1 MIWRMHAHT
10 KHFNSIVLHFLS
22 GLRGVKRELL
32 QSLTKCK
39 SKSCKEILE
48 KYEIGKLDMNG
59 IDYDQVN
66 WLSLLL
72 DEIYL
77 TISIVID
84 ETAYITIYICCTYK
98 SPRSTIIDSRTKHI
112 SKHHEI
118 IKSNLFF
125 FHSEHHH
132 INHHYF
138 SYFSL
143 SISCED
149 VRQVF
154 SKGMCVLNT
163 VLIFECDIH
172 FLSICCLAPV
182 HHSIALY

>member
-125 FHSEHHH
+125 PLRTSYHKSPLFFLFFSF
-132 INHHYF
+132 YF
-138 SYFSL
+138 MRR
-143 SISCED
+143 C
-149 VRQVF
+149 
-154 SKGMCVLNT
+154 
-163 VLIFECDIH
+163 
-172 FLSICCLAPV
+172 
-182 HHSIALY
+182 

>member
-1 MIWRMHAHT
+1 MQIKVVQRNSGEIWNWQIGHEWHRLW
-10 KHFNSIVLHFLS
+10 S
-22 GLRGVKRELL
+22 
-32 QSLTKCK
+32 
-39 SKSCKEILE
+39 
-48 KYEIGKLDMNG
+48 GKLVKPPSRWDISNNFNCNRRNCIYYNIHMLYIQITQ
-59 IDYDQVN
+59 IDNHRFKNKTYF
-66 WLSLLL
+66 
-72 DEIYL
+72 
-77 TISIVID
+77 
-84 ETAYITIYICCTYK
+84 ETSWNHK
-98 SPRSTIIDSRTKHI
+98 
-112 SKHHEI
+112 
-118 IKSNLFF
+118 IKSFF

-132 INHHYF
+132 INHHCF